1 MHQKSIIE
9 TLNLLYMKKSMLAV
23 WIIISILFQYCSGK
37 DAVTTNNTTANTN
50 NNVNA
55 VNTTTKLPT
64 LPSTPYAYASQGLP
78 SHIAQALQQQDNT
91 PADNQITDHGA
102 TLGRVLFYD
111 VQLSKTNTIS
121 CASCHQP
128 SLSFSDSSVK
138 SKGFAGGLTARHS
151 MPLLNLRFYKSGKM
165 FWDER
170 AASLEQQVLMPI
182 QDLTEMGLTLDELQQ
197 KVATQSYYPALFQNA
212 FGTTQVTSER
222 IAKALAQFLRSI
234 VTTQAKYDLVKQGQ
248 AQFTPDEAAGENL
261 FLNAGNITCASCH
274 TPPMFITSAPA
285 APFGLADAAD
295 QGINGSRNFK
305 SGSLRN
311 IANTAPYFHNG
322 SIASLQSM
330 LAGTNGA
337 IPQHTVAPQDRQRLL
352 AFMQTLTD
360 GATILQEKYA
370 NPFK

>member
-1 MHQKSIIE
+1 
-9 TLNLLYMKKSMLAV
+9 MKKNMLAV
-23 WIIISILFQYCSGK
+23 LTIISILFQYCSGK
-37 DAVTTNNTTANTN
+37 DAVTANNTPATLNNNTN
-50 NNVNA
+50 T
-55 VNTTTKLPT
+55 VNTSAKTPT

-78 SHIAQALQQQDNT
+78 SHIRQALELQDNT
-91 PADNQITDHGA
+91 PADNPITDHGA

-128 SLSFSDSSVK
+128 SLSFSDSAVK
-138 SKGFAGGLTARHS
+138 SKGFAGGLTTRHS

-182 QDLTEMGLTLDELQQ
+182 QDMTEMGLTLDELQQ
-197 KVATQSYYPALFQNA
+197 KVAAQSYYPALFQNA
-212 FGTTQVTSER
+212 FGSAQVTSDR
-222 IAKALAQFLRSI
+222 IAKALSQFLRSI
-234 VTTQAKYDLVKQGQ
+234 VTTQAKYDQVKQGQ

-274 TPPMFITSAPA
+274 TPPMFITSSPA
-285 APFGLADAAD
+285 APFGLPDAAD
-295 QGINGSRNFK
+295 QGINGTRTFK
-305 SGSLRN
+305 SSSLRN
-311 IANTAPYFHNG
+311 VANTAPYFHNG
-322 SIASLQSM
+322 SVLSLQQM

-337 IPQHTVAPQDRQRLL
+337 IPQHRVAPQDVQRLL

-360 GATILQEKYA
+360 ATTIVQEKYA

>member
-1 MHQKSIIE
+1 
-9 TLNLLYMKKSMLAV
+9 MKKN
-23 WIIISILFQYCSGK
+23 IIVILISISFLFQYCSGK
-37 DAVTTNNTTANTN
+37 DAVATTNTTITTNNTVA
-50 NNVNA
+50 A
-55 VNTTTKLPT
+55 GAKLPT
-64 LPSTPYAYASQGLP
+64 LPITPYAYANQGLP
-78 SHIAQALQQQDNT
+78 SHIAQALLVQDNT
-91 PADNQITDHGA
+91 PTDNPITDHGA

-121 CASCHQP
+121 CSSCHQP
-128 SLSFSDSSVK
+128 SLSFSDSAVK
-138 SKGFAGGLTARHS
+138 SKGFAGGSTARHS

-182 QDLTEMGLTLDELQQ
+182 QDMTEMGLTLEELQQ
-197 KVATQSYYPALFQNA
+197 KVAAQSYYPALFQNA
-212 FGTTQVTSER
+212 FGSTLVTSDR

-248 AQFTPDEAAGENL
+248 TQFTPDEAAGENL

-274 TPPMFITSAPA
+274 TPPMFITSTPA
-285 APFGLADAAD
+285 APFGLADATD

-305 SGSLRN
+305 SSSLRN
-311 IANTAPYFHNG
+311 IAGTAPYFHNG
-322 SIASLQSM
+322 SVTSLQNM
-330 LAGTNGA
+330 LAGTNGT

-360 GATILQEKYA
+360 AITILHEKYA

>member
-1 MHQKSIIE
+1 
-9 TLNLLYMKKSMLAV
+9 MKKYFPV
-23 WIIISILFQYCSGK
+23 ILMVTTVFFQYCSNK
-37 DAVTTNNTTANTN
+37 ESVTITGSTPVNNNTTVTG
-50 NNVNA
+50 
-55 VNTTTKLPT
+55 TKWPN
-64 LPSTPYAYASQGLP
+64 LPSTPYAYANQGLP
-78 SHIAQALQQQDNT
+78 SHIAQALPIQDNT
-91 PADNQITDHGA
+91 PADNPITDHGA

-121 CASCHQP
+121 CSSCHQP
-128 SLSFSDSSVK
+128 SLSFSDSAIK
-138 SKGFAGGLTARHS
+138 SKGFAGGSTARHS
-151 MPLLNLRFYKSGKM
+151 MPLLNLRFYRSGRM

-170 AASLEQQVLMPI
+170 AATLEEQVLMPI
-182 QDLTEMGLTLDELQQ
+182 QDVTEMGLTLEELQQ
-197 KVATQSYYPALFQNA
+197 KVAAQAYYPALFQNA
-212 FGTTQVTSER
+212 FGSTQVTSER

-248 AQFTPDEAAGENL
+248 TQFTPDEAAGENL

-274 TPPMFITSAPA
+274 TPPMFITSSPA
-285 APFGLADAAD
+285 ARFGLADAAD

-305 SGSLRN
+305 SSSLRN

-322 SIASLQSM
+322 SIATLQNM
-330 LAGTNGA
+330 LSGTNGA

-360 GATILQEKYA
+360 ATTILQEKYA